1 MLSRQGKAARSPSSA
16 ASGETTVA
24 QPVTIYCDESG
35 GLNAGAMTFAAVML
49 TPQIAADIHAR
60 FRSVT
65 GLRGELKGSRI
76 SVVERAYLLE
86 LFDRAGGRAWVA
98 VAKRG
103 TIGGKPGG
111 SVPSDLSVYAAL
123 LNLAIGRWLPET
135 GGVCTDVVIDDG
147 RYHPAILSRVRD
159 TIQAGLAGWG
169 RASLADSRRS
179 DGVQIADVIA
189 NSLFNVKVGSPRAHR
204 IDTILEPMLTSRAIR
219 IAELTKLP

>member
-1 MLSRQGKAARSPSSA
+1 M
-16 ASGETTVA
+16 
-24 QPVTIYCDESG
+24 TIYCDESG
-35 GLNAGAMTFAAVML
+35 GLNAGAMTFSAVML
-49 TPQIAADIHAR
+49 TPQAATEIHER
-60 FRSVT
+60 FRGVT

-76 SVVERAYLLE
+76 SIVERAYLLE

-98 VAKRG
+98 VASRDKLAQN
-103 TIGGKPGG
+103 PGG
-111 SVPSDLSVYAAL
+111 TLPSDLALYAGL

-147 RYHPAILSRVRD
+147 RYDPKILAHVREE
-159 TIQAGLAGWG
+159 IPEGLGQWG

-189 NSLFNVKVGSPRAHR
+189 NSLFNITVGSQRAHR
-204 IDTILEPMLTSRAIR
+204 IQRILDPMLASKAVR

>member
-1 MLSRQGKAARSPSSA
+1 M
-16 ASGETTVA
+16 
-24 QPVTIYCDESG
+24 TIYCDESG
-35 GLNAGAMTFAAVML
+35 GLNAGAMTFSAVML
-49 TPQIAADIHAR
+49 TPQAATEIHER
-60 FRSVT
+60 FRGVT

-76 SVVERAYLLE
+76 SIVERAYLLE

-98 VAKRG
+98 VAKRD
-103 TIGGKPGG
+103 KLAQNPGG
-111 SVPSDLSVYAAL
+111 TLPSDLALYAGL

-147 RYHPAILSRVRD
+147 RYDPKILAHVREE
-159 TIQAGLAGWG
+159 IQEGLGQWG

-189 NSLFNVKVGSPRAHR
+189 NSLFNITVGSQRAHR
-204 IDTILEPMLTSRAIR
+204 IQRILDPMLASKAVR

>member
-1 MLSRQGKAARSPSSA
+1 M
-16 ASGETTVA
+16 
-24 QPVTIYCDESG
+24 TIYCDESG
-35 GLNAGAMTFAAVML
+35 GLNAGAMTFSAVML
-49 TPQIAADIHAR
+49 TPQAATEIHAR

-76 SVVERAYLLE
+76 SIVERAYLLE

-98 VAKRG
+98 VAQRDKIAQNSGG
-103 TIGGKPGG
+103 TL
-111 SVPSDLSVYAAL
+111 PSDLALYAAL

-147 RYHPAILSRVRD
+147 RYDPDILSHVRAE
-159 TIQAGLAGWG
+159 IQAGLGQWG

-189 NSLFNVKVGSPRAHR
+189 NSLFNTTIGSPRARR
-204 IDTILEPMLTSRAIR
+204 IQRIIEPMLASKAIR
-219 IAELTKLP
+219 IAELTQVP